1 MSSTI
6 QDRGRRRHRH
16 RSMSVIA
23 LAAYGVVAAA
33 TSAAASTPPGSDE
46 TTTTAPAETTTTAP
60 AETTTTEGASPSTDA
75 ATTTAAADGA
85 TTTAPA
91 GAASNFATVLAEQ
104 CEGDTGQ
111 QLLASGLQVVM
122 GTDGSLRI
130 VEILLTCDVEFVGAV
145 DAELGRPLTNV
156 EAIIADP
163 ENRVTP
169 NQAQTDLLNEELA
182 IYWRVTDAWIQSQ
195 AGATAAAPT
204 ESSIPVED
212 VGTSVAEDTA
222 TTG

>member
-1 MSSTI
+1 MSSTSNH
-6 QDRGRRRHRH
+6 RRRCSHRL
-16 RSMSVIA
+16 RSAIA
-23 LAAYGVVAAA
+23 LAAFGVLAAT
-33 TSAAASTPPGSDE
+33 TSAAATTPGTDE
-46 TTTTAPAETTTTAP
+46 PTTTAPAET
-60 AETTTTEGASPSTDA
+60 TTTTEGASPSTDA
-75 ATTTAAADGA
+75 APSTTAGEGA

-91 GAASNFATVLAEQ
+91 APTSNFAAVLAEQ

-163 ENRVTP
+163 DNRVTP

-182 IYWRVTDAWIQSQ
+182 TYWRITDAWVQSQ
-195 AGATAAAPT
+195 AGAAPDEGATATAPL
-204 ESSIPVED
+204 ESSVPAEEV
-212 VGTSVAEDTA
+212 VTSTPQEPA

>member
-1 MSSTI
+1 M
-6 QDRGRRRHRH
+6 
-16 RSMSVIA
+16 
-23 LAAYGVVAAA
+23 
-33 TSAAASTPPGSDE
+33 
-46 TTTTAPAETTTTAP
+46 
-60 AETTTTEGASPSTDA
+60 
-75 ATTTAAADGA
+75 
-85 TTTAPA
+85 
-91 GAASNFATVLAEQ
+91 LAEQ

-163 ENRVTP
+163 DNRVTP

-182 IYWRVTDAWIQSQ
+182 TYWRITDAWVQSQ
-195 AGATAAAPT
+195 AGAAPDEGATATAPI
-204 ESSIPVED
+204 ESSVPAED
-212 VGTSVAEDTA
+212 VVTSTPQEPA